1 MRTLE
6 HLADELAAGR
16 TTSRELVEH
25 CLANITSA
33 HGEGARVFLKVHADR
48 ARRAADEVDLA
59 RRDRKATGR
68 YAGIPISIK
77 DLFDIEGEVTTA
89 GSNLLRDSL
98 PASRDAPCV
107 ARLRAAGFIPV
118 GRTNMTEFAFSG
130 LGLNCHYDT
139 PANPFERAARRI
151 PGGSSSGAA
160 VSITDEMAF
169 AALGT
174 DTGGS
179 CRIPAAMCGIVGYKP
194 TAKRVPLAGAFP
206 LSPSLDSIGPL
217 ANSVDCC
224 AVLDSILAGEPVV
237 PLQATPLKGLRLA
250 VPRSLV
256 FDDIEPYVAATFER
270 ALGQVA
276 SLGARVHD
284 IELAELKELPQ
295 LNRKGGLA
303 PPEALAIHRDWI
315 AEHADAY
322 DPRVLARINRGKEQ
336 DAADYIQLLRAR
348 ADFIVRVS
356 RQLETFDAVVL
367 PTVPI
372 VAPTIAS
379 LADDAAYG
387 RANVLALRNPSTIN
401 FLDGCAI
408 SIPCHRAG
416 EAPVGF
422 MIAGLHGN
430 DRKVLSIAK
439 AIEEIVSRDAR
450 T

>member
-6 HLADELAAGR
+6 QLADDLASGR
-16 TTSRELVEH
+16 ATSRALVEQ
-25 CLANITSA
+25 CLANIA
-33 HGEGARVFLKVHADR
+33 APNGEGARVFLKVHTESARRTADQIDADR
-48 ARRAADEVDLA
+48 RGGRT
-59 RRDRKATGR
+59 RGR

-77 DLFDIEGEVTTA
+77 DLFDIEGDITTA
-89 GSNLLRDSL
+89 GSKLLRSGS
-98 PASRDAPCV
+98 PAARHAPSV
-107 ARLRAAGFIPV
+107 ARLLAAGFVPM

-130 LGLNCHYDT
+130 LGLNRHYDT
-139 PANPFERAARRI
+139 PANPFDRASRRI

-169 AALGT
+169 GALGT

-194 TAKRVPLAGAFP
+194 TAERVPLAGAFP

-217 ANSVDCC
+217 ANTVECC
-224 AVLDSILAGEPVV
+224 ATLDSILAGDTVA
-237 PLQATPLKGLRLA
+237 PLQAASIKSLRFA

-256 FDDIEPYVAATFER
+256 FDDIEAQIAAAFDRSIAEI
-270 ALGQVA
+270 A
-276 SLGARVHD
+276 STGAHIED
-284 IELAELKELPQ
+284 IALAELKELPE

-303 PPEALAIHRDWI
+303 PPEALAIHREWI
-315 AEHADAY
+315 ARHADQY

-348 ADFIVRVS
+348 IDFIERVS
-356 RQLETFDAVVL
+356 GRLDGFDALLL
-367 PTVPI
+367 PTTPI

-401 FLDGCAI
+401 FVDGCAI
-408 SIPCHRAG
+408 SVPCHRAG
-416 EAPVGF
+416 DAPVGL
-422 MIAGLHGN
+422 MIAGLHGS
-430 DRKVLSIAK
+430 DRKVLAIAK
-439 AIEEIVSRDAR
+439 AIESIVSRHAR
-450 T
+450 A

>member
-1 MRTLE
+1 MRTLDQ
-6 HLADELAAGR
+6 LADELASGR
-16 TTSRELVEH
+16 TSSRALVEK
-25 CLANITSA
+25 CLDNIATAS
-33 HGEGARVFLKVHADR
+33 GEGTRVFLKVHAES
-48 ARRAADEVDLA
+48 ARQASDQVDLQ
-59 RRDRKATGR
+59 RREGRSLGR

-77 DLFDIEGEVTTA
+77 DLFDIEGDVTTA
-89 GSNLLRDSL
+89 GSTLLRSAA
-98 PASRDAPCV
+98 PAARHAPSV
-107 ARLRAAGFIPV
+107 ARLIAAGFIPI

-139 PANPFERAARRI
+139 PANPFDRASRRI

-169 AALGT
+169 GALGT

-217 ANSVDCC
+217 ANTVDCC
-224 AVLDSILAGEPVV
+224 ATLDSILAGETLA
-237 PLQATPLKGLRLA
+237 PLHAGSLSSLRFA

-256 FDDIEPYVAATFER
+256 FDDIEPHVAATFDR
-270 ALGQVA
+270 AIAEIA
-276 SLGARVHD
+276 STGAHVED
-284 IELAELKELPQ
+284 IALTEFKELPD

-303 PPEALAIHRDWI
+303 PPEALAIHREWI
-315 AEHADAY
+315 AKHADQY

-348 ADFIVRVS
+348 TDFIERVS
-356 RQLETFDAVVL
+356 RRLGGFDALLL
-367 PTVPI
+367 PTTPI

-408 SIPCHRAG
+408 SVPCHRAG

-422 MIAGLHGN
+422 MIAGLHGT
-430 DRKVLSIAK
+430 DRKLLAIAK
-439 AIEEIVSRDAR
+439 AIESIVAR
-450 T
+450 HARA